1 MQMIIYVW
9 NVGMSGNIDTITKKY
24 NCYIIILKINDKKII
39 HIKRGKDVYTQI
51 YKRINKRI

>member
-39 HIKRGKDVYTQI
+39 HIKEVKDGNFKI
-51 YKRINKRI
+51 